1 MQNPDIIHVGVL
13 FRRISCHGLTS
24 LCGSNLAVFHSFR
37 GGLLAKR
44 SVCAQ
49 TTAQNRQRA
58 DIKLPAIKPVASACY
73 TPQHGAK
80 LVLQR
85 PDNAVADRFRVLV
98 GQRTVRGLIRQGIRH
113 ALLPAPIFA
122 SR

>member
-13 FRRISCHGLTS
+13 FFRRISCHGLTS

-73 TPQHGAK
+73 TLLSTAPNLFFSA
-80 LVLQR
+80 LTMRLRIVSASLS
-85 PDNAVADRFRVLV
+85 VS
-98 GQRTVRGLIRQGIRH
+98 VRS
-113 ALLPAPIFA
+113 AA
-122 SR
+122 